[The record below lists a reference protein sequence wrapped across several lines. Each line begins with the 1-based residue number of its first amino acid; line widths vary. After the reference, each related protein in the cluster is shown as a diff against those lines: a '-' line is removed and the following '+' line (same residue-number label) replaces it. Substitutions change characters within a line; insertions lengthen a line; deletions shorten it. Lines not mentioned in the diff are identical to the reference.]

1 MAGPNLELF
10 KFSLYLFFPL
20 AIMVHYG
27 DPQWYHDHVLPIR
40 DQFWPDE
47 RTLYKPPRNSADLKA
62 SLEEMRKERL
72 AKRDEREGRARASTS
87 TATPSSSSSSSNSG
101 AGAGAAP
108 NLREGGAL
116 GKFYEARET
125 NRTGP
130 TWRETWVEAT
140 QRKVV

>member
-1 MAGPNLELF
+1 M
-10 KFSLYLFFPL
+10 Y
-20 AIMVHYG
+20 VR
-27 DPQWYHDHVLPIR
+27 Q
-40 DQFWPDE
+40 
-47 RTLYKPPRNSADLKA
+47 KPPRNSADLKA

-72 AKRDEREGRARASTS
+72 AKRDEREGRARASASS
-87 TATPSSSSSSSNSG
+87 TATPSSSSG
-101 AGAGAAP
+101 TGDVAVP

-116 GKFYEARET
+116 GKFYEAQET

>member
-47 RTLYKPPRNSADLKA
+47 RTLYVSRPAL
-62 SLEEMRKERL
+62 L
-72 AKRDEREGRARASTS
+72 
-87 TATPSSSSSSSNSG
+87 SSSHCP
-101 AGAGAAP
+101 AW
-108 NLREGGAL
+108 
-116 GKFYEARET
+116 ARNFVQDE
-125 NRTGP
+125 
-130 TWRETWVEAT
+130 EES
-140 QRKVV
+140 